1 MKTTTIKD
9 NITTYLLHTIGKD
22 VDLEDWCNEHKV
34 NVEEATETVAD
45 YMREHD
51 VDFQDIDTETLE
63 DMLGAE

>member
-1 MKTTTIKD
+1 MKNTTIKD
-9 NITTYLLHTIGKD
+9 NITTYLRHTIGND
-22 VDLEDWCNEHKV
+22 ADLEDWCTRHKV

-51 VDFQDIDTETLE
+51 TEFEDIDPETLE

>member
-1 MKTTTIKD
+1 MKDTTIKG
-9 NITTYLLHTIGKD
+9 NITTYLRHTIGND
-22 VDLEDWCNEHKV
+22 ADLEGWCIRHKV

-51 VDFQDIDTETLE
+51 VEFEDIDPETLE